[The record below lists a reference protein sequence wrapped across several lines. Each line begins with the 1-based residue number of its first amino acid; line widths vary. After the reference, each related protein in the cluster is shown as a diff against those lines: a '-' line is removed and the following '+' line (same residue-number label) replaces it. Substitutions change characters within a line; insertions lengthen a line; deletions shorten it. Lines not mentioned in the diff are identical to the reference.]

1 LILSVH
7 IADVG
12 MRAAALLAAPP
23 RARAVPGLLWAKTML
38 GADLTP
44 RLAPA
49 PRPGRVGLVAAWE
62 DDGALERFLAA
73 DRLARALA
81 GGWHVRLQ
89 PLRAWGAWRALPGLP
104 GPAFGGD
111 GPDPVAALTLG
122 RVRPGRLVP
131 FLRASARA
139 EGEAVANPEMLA
151 GTALARPPRLVCTFS
166 LWRTARAMRAYAQG
180 DHAAGHPRAVAE
192 HLRRPFHVES
202 VFVRLRPYAA
212 HGSWD
217 GRDPLALTRR

>member
-1 LILSVH
+1 
-7 IADVG
+7 
-12 MRAAALLAAPP
+12 MRLLVTRLVAPAGAPAAAPSGHA
-23 RARAVPGLLWAKTML
+23 L
-38 GADLTP
+38 GAAAGG
-44 RLAPA
+44 LAH
-49 PRPGRVGLVAAWE
+49 
-62 DDGALERFLAA
+62 
-73 DRLARALA
+73 ALA

-89 PLRAWGAWRALPGLP
+89 PLRAWGAWRALPRLP
-104 GPAFGGD
+104 GPAFDGD

-166 LWRTARAMRAYAQG
+166 LWRTARAMRAYVQG

-192 HLRRPFHVES
+192 HLRRPFHRES

-212 HGSWD
+212 RGAWD